1 MIDVGISSIIM
12 ISLLC
17 MIEDSSVIMV
27 DSILLSSVEELARA
41 TIKKLTQGM
50 AGHNKAMAS
59 AKSDETKASVF
70 CTANHTLIS
79 SSKGLE
85 RASVEAED
93 CEAKCVA
100 SSADLGEGGEEVPE
114 RWAVHDGV
122 IDGASDED
130 SVAELRH
137 LHSGQGEELFEAMG
151 NINRA

>member
-1 MIDVGISSIIM
+1 MVGGQKKRERKPVSDAI
-12 ISLLC
+12 
-17 MIEDSSVIMV
+17 
-27 DSILLSSVEELARA
+27 
-41 TIKKLTQGM
+41 TIKEHSSLAITIP
-50 AGHNKAMAS
+50 S
-59 AKSDETKASVF
+59 REF
-70 CTANHTLIS
+70 CTADHTLIS

-100 SSADLGEGGEEVPE
+100 SSANLGEGREEVPE
-114 RWAVHDGV
+114 RRAVHDGV

-137 LHSGQGEELFEAMG
+137 LHSGQGEELFEPMG